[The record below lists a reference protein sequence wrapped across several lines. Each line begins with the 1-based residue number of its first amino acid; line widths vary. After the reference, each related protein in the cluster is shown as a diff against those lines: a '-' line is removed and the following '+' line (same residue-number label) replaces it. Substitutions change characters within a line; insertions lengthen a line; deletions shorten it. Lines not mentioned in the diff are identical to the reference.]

1 MLSRK
6 RWKFNLFQNFNRP
19 VHDRYMNS
27 TGKIHEPTFDPK
39 ARD

>member
-19 VHDRYMNS
+19 VHD